1 MGLDI
6 QRDLSSLLQH
16 LKRQFWLLQ
25 TSRLYVTIAIM
36 STSPKMPLSRSEY
49 WFSKIIIV
57 LIHFKSRYLISLKHA
72 NDSTGECEVF
82 HVFKIRWVK
91 ME

>member
-25 TSRLYVTIAIM
+25 TSRLLCDHCYHVIKVQ
-36 STSPKMPLSRSEY
+36 KMPLSRSEY
-49 WFSKIIIV
+49 WFSKIIIA
-57 LIHFKSRYLISLKHA
+57 LIHLSPYLISLKHA
-72 NDSTGECEVF
+72 NDNTGEC
-82 HVFKIRWVK
+82 
-91 ME
+91 